1 MTFKIAYCAGHY
13 LHTAGKRLPK
23 ALDPKE
29 TREWVLND
37 RVADY
42 FAQAAQQYP
51 EVELLRTDDYTGEH
65 FVDIPVRC
73 AKANAWGANLYLDF
87 HHNAAGRVFSGGG
100 VEAFCYPGSTE
111 GKKYRDAIYAAVIA
125 AGGLKGNRSQ
135 PLREKAFDSLRLA
148 KATAV
153 LIEYGYMDSKVDAP
167 IILTEAYA
175 KKVGYATM
183 EAIAQTKGL
192 KKAQQAAQPEQKP
205 AAKPDAKPAA
215 EKKTVA
221 EIASEVIAG
230 KWGNGEDRKRK
241 LEAAGYD
248 YAEVQAAVNAALSG
262 KKPATTQKSI
272 NTLATEVIAGKWGT
286 GADRKKRLEAA
297 GYDYAA
303 VQKRVNEILR

>member
-1 MTFKIAYCAGHY
+1 MAFKIAYCAGHY
-13 LHTAGKRLPK
+13 LQTPGKRLPK
-23 ALDPKE
+23 ALDPNE

-37 RVADY
+37 RVARY

-51 EVELLRTDDYTGEH
+51 EVQLMRTDDHTGEH
-65 FVDIPVRC
+65 FVDIPERC
-73 AKANAWGANLYLDF
+73 AKANAWGADLYLDI

-100 VEAFCYPGSTE
+100 VEAFCYPKSTN

-125 AGGLKGNRSQ
+125 AGGIKGNRSR
-135 PLREKAFDSLRLA
+135 PLQEKAFDSLRLA

-167 IILTEAYA
+167 IILTDAYA

-192 KKAQQAAQPEQKP
+192 KKAQQATQPEKKP
-205 AAKPDAKPAA
+205 VTA
-215 EKKTVA
+215 KKTAA
-221 EIASEVIAG
+221 EIAAEVIAG
-230 KWGNGEDRKRK
+230 KWGNGEDRKRR

-248 YAEVQAAVNAALSG
+248 YNEVQAAVNAVLSG
-262 KKPATTQKSI
+262 KQPTANKKSI
-272 NTLATEVIAGKWGT
+272 ETLALEVIAGKWGA
-286 GADRKKRLEAA
+286 GSVRKKSLEAA

-303 VQKRVNEILR
+303 VQKRVNELLR